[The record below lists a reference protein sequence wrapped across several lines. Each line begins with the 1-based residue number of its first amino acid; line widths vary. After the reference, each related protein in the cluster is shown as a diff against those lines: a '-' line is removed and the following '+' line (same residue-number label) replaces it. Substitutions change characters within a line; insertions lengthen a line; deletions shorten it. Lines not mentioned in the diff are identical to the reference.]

1 MSQWRIV
8 LADSS
13 DLSRQ
18 FIKNV
23 LLANGHLVYEAR
35 DGGSAIRLCRA
46 LAPDLVIADLNLA
59 NINGYEVGRII
70 NEDDIAPVILMT
82 STLQRDFLE
91 EIRKYSVFSYLLKPV
106 DRGVLLSTV
115 EFVIENYK
123 KFRSMKEEIQKL
135 KHELEARKKIE
146 KAKGYIMKTKG
157 LSEEEAYKIMRKMSM
172 DLSIPMEII
181 AEMILQD
188 IKNKRRETAS
198 FILQTCFFLLFFYL
212 LS

>member
-82 STLQRDFLE
+82 STLQRDFLD
-91 EIRKYSVFSYLLKPV
+91 EIGKYSVFSYLLKPV

-123 KFRSMKEEIQKL
+123 KFRNMKEEIQKL

-146 KAKGYIMKTKG
+146 KAKGYIMKAKG
-157 LSEEEAYKIMRKMSM
+157 LSEDEAYKIMRKMSM

-181 AEMILQD
+181 AEMILQEYKD
-188 IKNKRRETAS
+188 
-198 FILQTCFFLLFFYL
+198 
-212 LS
+212 

>member
-59 NINGYEVGRII
+59 NINGFEVGRII

-146 KAKGYIMKTKG
+146 KAKGYIMKAKG

-172 DLSIPMEII
+172 DMSIPMEII
-181 AEMILQD
+181 AEMILQEY
-188 IKNKRRETAS
+188 KE
-198 FILQTCFFLLFFYL
+198 
-212 LS
+212 